1 MDEKGTMNNCIDG
14 DTQDFVSESEMEPE
28 AEDPE
33 NMDPSVPWLA
43 SDGSQGCECESSDE
57 LEFSDAERC
66 LDTQPFSFPK
76 SNAEYRELL
85 DSQDSKL
92 VLEQRSLYDLSG
104 GEEEDSYRGEDI
116 YPTDPRK
123 ISHSK
128 TSPTNHH
135 EPHSGQIP
143 RPLSLSSSS
152 SLGYTPEMTPASTL
166 ATDEPLRA
174 SNRQGQG
181 TGNRRVESSEEG
193 GSSEAPP
200 AAVSFGISDEGAE
213 QAEKWKSE
221 SDTDLCRRE
230 SHRARCA
237 RLGQDESQSQRQVKE
252 TKSKCKRIARL
263 LTDAPN
269 PQNKGALLFKKRRQ
283 RVKKYTL
290 VSYGTGESKFNSE
303 DQLEEAEELQE
314 TGFDFVTTSESDFG
328 EEYSTYHR
336 QHDFSVNWG
345 SVQEMEVLPG
355 TKGKG
360 VLMFA
365 HRRKRMDEVVSE
377 QEHRDKG
384 LHLKAQSETGYTAAN
399 NMYNMRKMYAH
410 SEQGNYMNSHVHQ
423 MNQQRSLVSNRTAKP
438 FSGVRVGPADHSMPA
453 GAVPVRKTAE
463 SRFKVAVPI
472 VSNLQVW
479 SPTGDI
485 IASRDERISV
495 PAIRTCSLPES
506 RRKSSNKQQQTTKQ
520 RSDPQESRA
529 YVESEE
535 DCFSLGAEACNFM
548 QPRAIKLK
556 NPPPVAPKP
565 VINPKCPPWLR
576 GPPSEPC
583 IPPRSSVSQTK
594 YFVEPQRQRR
604 YFAQDSSEP
613 QKLANSW
620 EADRAQAT
628 IQTPVVGRASVRSSS
643 QSHLQ
648 STTNSWN
655 KPLPRSVVSMQAH
668 CPTFTPHHPQLSA
681 RSKQDSVPSSV
692 ASCPLK
698 PMKPFTSKI
707 SFPKGQVF
715 GQGSDH
721 PDDRTMT
728 GKGAELFPKRQSRIE
743 KFVVGGPTANQIR
756 CPSPTMSLPNS
767 WRYLSNVRAPPPL
780 SYNPIHSPFYNPPEA
795 KKAPSTKTTMA
806 PKSVPKHLNTLDIMK
821 HQPYRL
827 DSSLFHCD
835 VVPEAK
841 SPSAKPALPS
851 KFELTK
857 KLKQKSAHAH
867 SPNISEPDFENKSEA
882 SAKSSAKSSGLGLGR
897 SRSLS
902 LPRPSCSTGLMSPV
916 GAQAPRSRVSPARQ
930 HRASLPRAFYK
941 LPTPWEAASRSL
953 FGSVDDAFSIQ
964 SAPSPVASRVQVTG
978 PRGALPEPPEEWK
991 RRVSLGPPLANR
1003 VHHRVAPAY
1012 VTSAPVRMKCARDKP
1027 TAVCGPPF
1035 RPAQPIKSAGKPRI
1049 I

>member
-1 MDEKGTMNNCIDG
+1 
-14 DTQDFVSESEMEPE
+14 MEPE

-33 NMDPSVPWLA
+33 NLDPSVPWLG
-43 SDGSQGCECESSDE
+43 SDGSQGCDMPETPAESSDE
-57 LEFSDAERC
+57 VEFSDVERSV
-66 LDTQPFSFPK
+66 DTQRFSFPK
-76 SNAEYRELL
+76 SNTVYPEFL

-92 VLEQRSLYDLSG
+92 ALEQRSLYDLSG
-104 GEEEDSYRGEDI
+104 HEEEDSYRGEDI

-123 ISHSK
+123 TSHSK
-128 TSPTNHH
+128 TSPTNYH
-135 EPHSGQIP
+135 EPHSGQMP
-143 RPLSLSSSS
+143 RPLLLSSSS

-166 ATDEPLRA
+166 ATDEPLGA

-213 QAEKWKSE
+213 QTEKWKSE
-221 SDTDLCRRE
+221 SDTDLCRRD

-237 RLGQDESQSQRQVKE
+237 WLVQDESQSQRQVKE

-263 LTDAPN
+263 LTDARN
-269 PQNKGALLFKKRRQ
+269 TQNKGALLFKKRRQ

-290 VSYGTGESKFNSE
+290 VSYGTGESKFDSE
-303 DQLEEAEELQE
+303 DQLEEEEAEELQE
-314 TGFDFVTTSESDFG
+314 TGFDFVTASESECG
-328 EEYSTYHR
+328 EEHSIYHR
-336 QHDFSVNWG
+336 QHDSSVKWG

-355 TKGKG
+355 TTGKG

-377 QEHRDKG
+377 QERHDKG
-384 LHLKAQSETGYTAAN
+384 LRKAESETGYTLAN
-399 NMYNMRKMYAH
+399 NIYNMRKIYAH
-410 SEQGNYMNSHVHQ
+410 SEQGNYMNRHVHQ
-423 MNQQRSLVSNRTAKP
+423 MNQQRALVSNRTAKP
-438 FSGVRVGPADHSMPA
+438 FSGVRVGPAEHSMPA
-453 GAVPVRKTAE
+453 GAVPVRQTAE

-472 VSNLQVW
+472 VSNTQVW

-485 IASRDERISV
+485 IASRDERIYV

-506 RRKSSNKQQQTTKQ
+506 RRKSFNKQQQTTKQ

-565 VINPKCPPWLR
+565 AINPKSPPWLK

-583 IPPRSSVSQTK
+583 IPPRKSVAQPK
-594 YFVEPQRQRR
+594 YLAEPQRQRH

-628 IQTPVVGRASVRSSS
+628 IQTLAIGRASVRSSS

-648 STTNSWN
+648 STPNSWN
-655 KPLPRSVVSMQAH
+655 KPLPRSAVSMQAH
-668 CPTFTPHHPQLSA
+668 CPTFTPHHPQLTA
-681 RSKQDSVPSSV
+681 RSKQDSAPSSV
-692 ASCPLK
+692 ASCPPK

-707 SFPKGQVF
+707 SLAPPKGQVF
-715 GQGSDH
+715 SQGFDPHHDH
-721 PDDRTMT
+721 TMM
-728 GKGAELFPKRQSRIE
+728 GKGAELFSKRQSRME
-743 KFVVGGPTANQIR
+743 KFVVGCPTANQIR
-756 CPSPTMSLPNS
+756 CSSPTISLPNS
-767 WRYLSNVRAPPPL
+767 WRYSSNVRAPPPL
-780 SYNPIHSPFYNPPEA
+780 SYNPLHSPFYNPPAA
-795 KKAPSTKTTMA
+795 KKEPSAKTTVT
-806 PKSVPKHLNTLDIMK
+806 PISVPKHLNTLDIMK
-821 HQPYRL
+821 HQPHHL

-841 SPSAKPALPS
+841 SPSAKPAPPS
-851 KFELTK
+851 KFDMTK
-857 KLKQKSAHAH
+857 KLKQRSAHSH
-867 SPNISEPDFENKSEA
+867 SPNISEPDFESKSEA
-882 SAKSSAKSSGLGLGR
+882 SAKSSAKSSGLGQGR

-902 LPRPSCSTGLMSPV
+902 LPRPSLSSGLKSPV
-916 GAQAPRSRVSPARQ
+916 GTRAPRSCLTPAQQ
-930 HRASLPRAFYK
+930 HRACVPRAFYK
-941 LPTPWEAASRSL
+941 PPTPWQAASRSP

-964 SAPSPVASRVQVTG
+964 SAPSLVASRVRVAG
-978 PRGALPEPPEEWK
+978 PLPEPPEEWK
-991 RRVSLGPPLANR
+991 RRVSLDPPLASY
-1003 VHHRVAPAY
+1003 RVAPAY
-1012 VTSAPVRMKCARDKP
+1012 MTSAPMRMKCARGKP

-1035 RPAQPIKSAGKPRI
+1035 RPAQPIKSAGKPRVI
-1049 I
+1049 